1 MRRMSKAVLAAVLA
15 AALFVGVMS
24 VPAQSASPLGCPS
37 LCLTG
42 GLLGLGGRSA
52 AVSGVSA
59 ASAEHR
65 DYSFQWI
72 ALDLTEFPPLSVT
85 LTIELHADGNVDA
98 NGNFAGTGY
107 AEIYSSSGGYNYV
120 SGVTVDENALT
131 ITATGGSYGES
142 LTLAGTVVGAG
153 VASFQADYDYDWEGC
168 GEC

>member
-1 MRRMSKAVLAAVLA
+1 MSKAVSAALLA
-15 AALFVGVMS
+15 AALFVGVTT
-24 VPAQSASPLGCPS
+24 VPAESASPLGCPS

-52 AVSGVSA
+52 AVSGVDA

-65 DYSFQWI
+65 DYRFEWI

-85 LTIELHADGNVDA
+85 LTIELHADGNVA
-98 NGNFAGTGY
+98 NNNFSGTGY
-107 AEIYSSSGGYNYV
+107 AEIYSGSGGYNYV
-120 SGVTVDENALT
+120 SGVTVEENALT